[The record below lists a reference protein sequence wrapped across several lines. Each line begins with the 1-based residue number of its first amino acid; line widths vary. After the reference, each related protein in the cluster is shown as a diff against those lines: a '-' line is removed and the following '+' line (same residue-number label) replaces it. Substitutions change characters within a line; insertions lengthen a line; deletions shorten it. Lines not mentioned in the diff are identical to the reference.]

1 MLTPRE
7 ILSFFVSSTRT
18 ELELPLP
25 ANPALVRF
33 PAAGPHGAERR
44 HEDALRGA
52 SGNPLGIKT
61 YYILCSSTESTL
73 IIVAWVRGR
82 KRFLMHKS
90 DVPKALKNQRAI
102 TRCAIGAPAVH
113 RFSTVLCTGVMLY
126 APGRRANEF
135 AVARYADGAIGRS
148 ALWLVLAALLIAGVL
163 ARERSMPVVA
173 EPATD

>member
-1 MLTPRE
+1 
-7 ILSFFVSSTRT
+7 
-18 ELELPLP
+18 
-25 ANPALVRF
+25 
-33 PAAGPHGAERR
+33 
-44 HEDALRGA
+44 
-52 SGNPLGIKT
+52 
-61 YYILCSSTESTL
+61 
-73 IIVAWVRGR
+73 
-82 KRFLMHKS
+82 MHKS
-90 DVPKALKNQRAI
+90 GVPKALKNQRAI
-102 TRCAIGAPAVH
+102 TCCAIGAPAVH